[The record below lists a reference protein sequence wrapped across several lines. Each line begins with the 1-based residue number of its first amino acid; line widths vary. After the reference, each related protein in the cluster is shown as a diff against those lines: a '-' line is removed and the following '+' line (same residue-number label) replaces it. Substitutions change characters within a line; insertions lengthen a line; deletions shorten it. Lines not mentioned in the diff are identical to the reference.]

1 MRPRSPS
8 VLALALLLSIP
19 ACNCGHEDPAGS
31 EGSAPTASAG
41 GPAVRGDPGVL
52 EVVER
57 LGDQGAAM
65 VVVRPEGWAAVRAS
79 LRPWLDAAPSLAGA
93 AESLP
98 RFASAM
104 LSGSPE
110 AMELGGWDPSRPVV
124 ASLGEVPYGGP
135 PGAVTPLLPVR
146 EGWMPPVRHQLWVPA
161 KDPAALVASLATT
174 IGAKAW
180 PELVEGREGARG
192 LDLEDERAAVALLP
206 EAEAVRVV
214 VFQSGGGLVGDARLE
229 HLRGRLDAEAA
240 EPEATPALSLL
251 AQPDGMAAGWV
262 RPWRMRALA
271 AWLGAMQVLEALH
284 VVATDQRS
292 VLLARGMQIVLG
304 SELLMTDAGAELDD
318 LAVSLVADEGMLRLR
333 MAASLTPEGE
343 TIFAAG
349 LDEAPELLVTKAED
363 AWLELALRLDAR
375 AALDAT
381 EPPPAFARAERLS
394 EVAEALQDGGS
405 LATLYVTMRHPM
417 GMLRMLDGWAER
429 EHLLVS
435 LDPLPTSLQ
444 LVWQGMDRADPRGG
458 MALQWPEKASTSSFD
473 SLVDAAPASL
483 SLRRLATEHD
493 GRPVTLLSLGR
504 EPTDVFDPTKTHDD
518 DALLELRMS
527 LTKTATMLP
536 ASDPMTGLVRGDVA
550 MRWEQRGKALVG
562 ELVWAP
568 EGAPRGE
575 AIEHAKVPL
584 SARGSWRSPMGPKVD
599 EAAAECLRQGGQ
611 VLSQGLSAATTMER
625 DRLGLALAK
634 VLVEAEPSLACAAK
648 DEDTAA
654 AAAGLR
660 RMAVELTA
668 DVMMGAH
675 QYEAALSMLSTQCEL
690 SKDEALCRRAKEQA
704 ALPRPKTPE
713 IDWAMVCDPDYGMPA
728 GDLVVRMD
736 ASGIAIDGAS
746 VSPSELGPRTEV
758 VVAAAA
764 RAEDAFID
772 EIPPPPPP
780 LGIGAPIP
788 ETKAVA
794 ELSLDASLTMEQ
806 VRPVLRALLD
816 AGVTDVLLP
825 VTGTRRSEGALPA
838 KLVAEAPPPPPVGAP
853 PSSPS
858 VGVLGLMAP
867 PTGEELARE
876 LAIFEV
882 AKGTVTTRSTLRPEP
897 QAHTAPSMSLLRDH
911 MDGALVVYVIA
922 ADDSSWSEVAAVV
935 GAACPQAAIVLAPHA
950 P

>member
-1 MRPRSPS
+1 MTAIAQARRRAELGLL
-8 VLALALLLSIP
+8 VLAVAVTGGAYTLASLGQTSSVPANILPFLGIVTALFFSAHLAIRKLAPEADGLLFPLVALLNGIGYVFI
-19 ACNCGHEDPAGS
+19 AR
-31 EGSAPTASAG
+31 
-41 GPAVRGDPGVL
+41 VK
-52 EVVER
+52 
-57 LGDQGAAM
+57 
-65 VVVRPEGWAAVRAS
+65 
-79 LRPWLDAAPSLAGA
+79 PSLAANQATWTFVGIA
-93 AESLP
+93 AFILTLA
-98 RFASAM
+98 F
-104 LSGSPE
+104 
-110 AMELGGWDPSRPVV
+110 
-124 ASLGEVPYGGP
+124 
-135 PGAVTPLLPVR
+135 VR
-146 EGWMPPVRHQLWVPA
+146 R
-161 KDPAALVASLATT
+161 
-174 IGAKAW
+174 
-180 PELVEGREGARG
+180 AR
-192 LDLEDERAAVALLP
+192 DLERYRYTFLV
-206 EAEAVRVV
+206 
-214 VFQSGGGLVGDARLE
+214 GGLVLLVLPMVPGLGVTINGARIWVALGPVSFQPGE
-229 HLRGRLDAEAA
+229 FAKLFFALFFASYLVEKRELLSMATWPKFRPVLPDLKHLG
-240 EPEATPALSLL
+240 P
-251 AQPDGMAAGWV
+251 
-262 RPWRMRALA
+262 
-271 AWLGAMQVLEALH
+271 
-284 VVATDQRS
+284 
-292 VLLARGMQIVLG
+292 VLLA
-304 SELLMTDAGAELDD
+304 
-318 LAVSLVADEGMLRLR
+318 
-333 MAASLTPEGE
+333 
-343 TIFAAG
+343 
-349 LDEAPELLVTKAED
+349 
-363 AWLELALRLDAR
+363 W
-375 AALDAT
+375 
-381 EPPPAFARAERLS
+381 
-394 EVAEALQDGGS
+394 
-405 LATLYVTMRHPM
+405 
-417 GMLRMLDGWAER
+417 
-429 EHLLVS
+429 
-435 LDPLPTSLQ
+435 
-444 LVWQGMDRADPRGG
+444 G
-458 MALQWPEKASTSSFD
+458 MAI
-473 SLVDAAPASL
+473 LV
-483 SLRRLATEHD
+483 
-493 GRPVTLLSLGR
+493 
-504 EPTDVFDPTKTHDD
+504 
-518 DALLELRMS
+518 
-527 LTKTATMLP
+527 
-536 ASDPMTGLVRGDVA
+536 MTGLVRGDVA